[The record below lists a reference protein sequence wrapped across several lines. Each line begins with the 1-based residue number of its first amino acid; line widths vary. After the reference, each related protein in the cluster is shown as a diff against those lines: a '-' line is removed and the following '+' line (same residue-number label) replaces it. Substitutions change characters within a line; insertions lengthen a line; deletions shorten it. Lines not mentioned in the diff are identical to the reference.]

1 MPLEVFGEGYHQ
13 FVSFDV
19 EVLFK
24 NVPSKKNRI
33 NITYIGAKVIKKQ
46 RTIKTLLKDLFN

>member
-33 NITYIGAKVIKKQ
+33 NITLYRGKSYQ
-46 RTIKTLLKDLFN
+46 KTKDNKNTSKRFI

>member
-13 FVSFDV
+13 FVSFDA

-24 NVPSKKNRI
+24 NVPSKKNPI
-33 NITYIGAKVIKKQ
+33 NITLDRGRSY
-46 RTIKTLLKDLFN
+46 RKTKNNKNTFKRFI